1 MMLVCLL
8 CTWVVGTLNRNGIS
22 GEYASLKMASL
33 DLQCF
38 QMLWMMFVSPKN
50 KRSQYGHPSYG
61 VNKIQQPSYIESNK
75 LFEIGFSDA
84 GTHPNAM
91 TKQTTAGTNSCWVR
105 KYTKPYTWQYYN
117 TKALTGRIQ
126 RRKHC
131 SLSSALRPGV
141 DKPDICH
148 TTYFSAEDPR
158 RSCFPPIELVAAA

>member
-1 MMLVCLL
+1 
-8 CTWVVGTLNRNGIS
+8 
-22 GEYASLKMASL
+22 
-33 DLQCF
+33 
-38 QMLWMMFVSPKN
+38 MFVSPKN

-84 GTHPNAM
+84 GTHPHAM
-91 TKQTTAGTNSCWVR
+91 SKQPPQEPIQAGLENTQSHTPVIN
-105 KYTKPYTWQYYN
+105 YN
-117 TKALTGRIQ
+117 TKKLTGRIQ